1 MGRHG
6 RRPAQSPRT
15 GTDFRTSS
23 MELFDTTQ
31 IGLERALSGAS
42 LRQQAIAQNIANVNT
57 PGYRRQDVDFQ
68 SDLHAAWDEG
78 ESSVERVSPSVA
90 VDQGA
95 VMRADGSSVD
105 IDNEAAS
112 QAKNGL
118 QYEAITMVM
127 KVRTTILRTAIGG
140 A

>member
-1 MGRHG
+1 
-6 RRPAQSPRT
+6 
-15 GTDFRTSS
+15 

-31 IGLERALSGAS
+31 LGLERSLSGSS

-68 SDLHAAWDEG
+68 TALSQAWDDGKSKVEG
-78 ESSVERVSPSVA
+78 VAPAIEADPSS
-90 VDQGA
+90 

-105 IDNEAAS
+105 IDVEAAQ

-118 QYEAITMVM
+118 QYEAVSSVM
-127 KVRTTILRTAIGG
+127 KTRIAILKSAIGV

>member
-1 MGRHG
+1 
-6 RRPAQSPRT
+6 
-15 GTDFRTSS
+15 

-31 IGLERALSGAS
+31 IGLERALSGSS

-68 SDLHAAWDEG
+68 SALQAAWDQG
-78 ESSVERVSPSVA
+78 SSSVERVTPSVET
-90 VDQGA
+90 DTSS

-105 IDNEAAS
+105 IDTEAAE

-118 QYEAITMVM
+118 QYETVSSVM
-127 KVRTTILRTAIGG
+127 KTRIAILKSAMGTV
-140 A
+140 

>member
-1 MGRHG
+1 
-6 RRPAQSPRT
+6 
-15 GTDFRTSS
+15 

-31 IGLERALSGAS
+31 IGLERALSGSA

-68 SDLHAAWDEG
+68 SALAAAWNGG
-78 ESSVERVSPSVA
+78 EQSVEGVTPQTEA
-90 VDQGA
+90 DTTA

-105 IDNEAAS
+105 IDQEAAT
-112 QAKNGL
+112 QAQNGL
-118 QYEAITMVM
+118 QYEAVSTVM
-127 KVRTTILRTAIGG
+127 KTRIAILKSAIGT

>member
-6 RRPAQSPRT
+6 RRLTRAHGRAST
-15 GTDFRTSS
+15 FRTS

-31 IGLERALSGAS
+31 LGLERALMGSS

-68 SDLHAAWDEG
+68 SALHAAWDEG
-78 ESSVERVSPSVA
+78 ESSVQRVAPGVQ
-90 VDQGA
+90 VDQSS

-105 IDNEAAS
+105 IDNEAAT
-112 QAKNGL
+112 QAENGL
-118 QYEAITMVM
+118 QYEAISSVM
-127 KVRTTILRTAIGG
+127 KTRVAILRSAIGG
-140 A
+140 V

>member
-1 MGRHG
+1 
-6 RRPAQSPRT
+6 
-15 GTDFRTSS
+15 

-57 PGYRRQDVDFQ
+57 PGYRRQEVDFESALQ
-68 SDLHAAWDEG
+68 AAWNKG
-78 ESSVERVSPSVA
+78 SGSVERVAPA
-90 VDQGA
+90 VETDA
-95 VMRADGSSVD
+95 SSVMRADGSSVD
-105 IDNEAAS
+105 IDTEAAE

-118 QYEAITMVM
+118 QYEAVSSVM
-127 KVRTTILRTAIGG
+127 KARTAILKSAIGV